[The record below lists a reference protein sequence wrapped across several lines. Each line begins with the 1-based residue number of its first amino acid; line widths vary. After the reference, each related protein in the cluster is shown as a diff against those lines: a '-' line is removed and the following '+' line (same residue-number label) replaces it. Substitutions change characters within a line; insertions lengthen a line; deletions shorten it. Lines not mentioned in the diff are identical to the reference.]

1 MKKILFA
8 VAMIMMAIT
17 SASAQSNFNMKRT
30 GNGDASLASYERERL
45 ENLPYVQAYQAS
57 DGVVLKA
64 ADATGWGVEVFGGA
78 DYSIAG
84 EYFTPRTGLNVRY
97 DAKKLS
103 YRLGASLLSREYN
116 TESDRAKQR
125 YLAYAAT
132 AGVHFNLFTSKDRV
146 HVFSLYAEGGYLFGK
161 HTYKVGEQEISG
173 EDGDQVV
180 IKRVVHNGSGLVYGG
195 GLEYRAQFFA
205 TGNALTVRAGYQQIL
220 STFVN
225 NTKSA
230 GMVGVQLGWNF
241 GIARNRVRAK

>member
-8 VAMIMMAIT
+8 IAIVMMAIT
-17 SASAQSNFNMKRT
+17 SASAQDFNMKRT

-64 ADATGWGVEVFGGA
+64 SDATGWGVELFGGA
-78 DYSIAG
+78 NYSIAG
-84 EYFTPRTGLNVRY
+84 EYFTPQAGLNIRY
-97 DAKKLS
+97 DAKKFS

-132 AGVHFNLFTSKDRV
+132 AGININLFTSKDRV
-146 HVFSLYAEGGYLFGK
+146 HVFALYAEGGYLFGK

-173 EDGDQVV
+173 EDGDQVI

-205 TGNALTVRAGYQQIL
+205 TGNALTLRAGYQQIL

-225 NTKSA
+225 NTKQ
-230 GMVGVQLGWNF
+230 GGLVGIQLGWNF
-241 GIARNRVRAK
+241 GIARNRTRSK